1 MATVND
7 ILMRVRRKIDDMQK
21 IKVSDPELIQTLND
35 SIDFVSNELI
45 AALDPEMIKTF
56 TLTAQNTVV
65 KPNEYVKFAGQ
76 YPVKFTSD
84 INGVTQFKHLD
95 PEFYNVIEVRYFA
108 SRPKIA
114 ALSDTIPFEK
124 DTHIQ
129 LLVDRTASAFITT
142 K

>member
-21 IKVSDPELIQTLND
+21 IKVSDPELIQALND

-84 INGVTQFKHLD
+84 INSVTQFKHLD

-108 SRPKIA
+108 SRQKIA